1 MAFFDESSSVATGD
15 RVFGNGITGGTVIL
29 DHNCPLYLHPWDG
42 LGSMLVGLLLTGM
55 ENYTL
60 WNRAMK
66 VALLGKN
73 KLCLVDGSTSKADF
87 GPTIAYQWDHC
98 NAIVTL
104 WLMSNVSQHLLT
116 GVLFSA
122 NAQTVWAQL
131 KKRFDK
137 VNASRLYYLHKKM
150 FTSTQDISSV
160 SVYFTKLT
168 DLWAEYDS
176 ILPPPPA
183 KDYVE

>member
-1 MAFFDESSSVATGD
+1 MAISDESSSVATGN
-15 RVFGNGITGGTVIL
+15 RVSRNGITGGMVIL
-29 DHNCPLYLHPWDG
+29 DHIHPLYLHPSDG
-42 LGSMLVGLLLTGM
+42 PGSMLVGFLLTDM

-66 VALLGKN
+66 VVLFGKN

-87 GPTIAYQWDHC
+87 GPTLGHQWDRC
-98 NAIVTL
+98 NAIVTS

-122 NAQTVWAQL
+122 NAQTVWAQI
-131 KKRFDK
+131 KERFDK
-137 VNASRLYYLHKKM
+137 VNASRLYYLHKEI
-150 FTSTQDISSV
+150 FTSTQGISFV

-168 DLWAEYDS
+168 DL
-176 ILPPPPA
+176 
-183 KDYVE
+183 